1 MMKLANVSWGWTPI
15 PEDMPEG
22 DSLIKIA
29 HADALERAL
38 IRSICNHCMCDVI
51 CNGGDACFIAVN
63 SQDLVA
69 ERAERL
75 GYAFPKAANPD
86 YGK

>member
-1 MMKLANVSWGWTPI
+1 
-15 PEDMPEG
+15 
-22 DSLIKIA
+22 
-29 HADALERAL
+29 
-38 IRSICNHCMCDVI
+38 MCDVI